1 MSVMEVVGLAVM
13 GMVVVLLE
21 VMAMV
26 VKMKVVMT
34 FLRKRRRIL
43 AEDIKTVEALLVRLP
58 RVGMHQIMG
67 TVAEFSKPMS
77 QMQLALVPVV
87 PLVLVG
93 TQAKASLDQVLTLTW
108 VHKDPLAAPIIV
120 DRTPCRGVAQ

>member
-77 QMQLALVPVV
+77 QMQLALVPV
-87 PLVLVG
+87 G

-120 DRTPCRGVAQ
+120 D